1 MPTDISA
8 NVLRSARTVWEYLR
22 VDDDIYP
29 TDIGIALGGHDIGPA
44 IRAAELYHQGA
55 FPLIVFSG
63 ANSPTTVDRFPR
75 GEAEHYREEA
85 LGLGVPD
92 SAIIVEPVSTTTA
105 ENITMS
111 RAALVSREVPVN
123 SVTLIAK
130 PYQQRYALGVIRK
143 IWPEVTVQCTAE
155 LISLIDYICKMGA
168 ERVFTMLVGDL
179 QRVVAVPSFGLA
191 AEQETPPPVD
201 VIEAYW
207 HLVDA
212 GYRGRM
218 IPNAPLS
225 IERRPIA

>member
-1 MPTDISA
+1 MSTGPSA
-8 NVLRSARTVWEYLR
+8 NVLRSAHTVWDYLR
-22 VDDDIYP
+22 VDDEIHP

-44 IRAAELYHQGA
+44 TRAAELYHQGT
-55 FPLIVFSG
+55 FPLIVFTG

-75 GEAEHYREEA
+75 GEAQHYREEA
-85 LGLGVPD
+85 LHLGVPD
-92 SAIIVEPVSTTTA
+92 SAIIVEPASKTTA

-111 RAALVSREVPVN
+111 RDVLLASQVPVN

-143 IWPEVTVQCTAE
+143 LWPEVTVQCTAE
-155 LISLIDYICKMGA
+155 LISLTDYIRKIGA
-168 ERVFTMLVGDL
+168 DRVFTMLVGDL

-191 AEQETPPPVD
+191 AAQEDPPPD
-201 VIEAYW
+201 VIDAYW

-225 IERRPIA
+225 VESRPTA

>member
-1 MPTDISA
+1 MSTDLSP
-8 NVLRSARTVWEYLR
+8 NVLLSAYAIWDYLR
-22 VDDDIYP
+22 VDDELGP
-29 TDIGIALGGHDIGPA
+29 TDIGVALGGHDIGPA
-44 IRAAELYHQGA
+44 IRAAELFHQGT
-55 FPLIVFSG
+55 FPLIVFTG

-75 GEAEHYREEA
+75 GEAQHYREEA
-85 LGLGVPD
+85 VRLGVPD
-92 SAIIVEPVSTTTA
+92 SAIIVEPASKTTA

-111 RAALVSREVPVN
+111 RDVLIAQQVTVD

-143 IWPEVTVQCTAE
+143 LWPEVTVQCTAE
-155 LISLIDYICKMGA
+155 LISLSDYISKIGSD
-168 ERVFTMLVGDL
+168 RVLTMLVGDL

-191 AEQETPPPVD
+191 AEQNSPPPN

-207 HLVDA
+207 QLVDA

-225 IERRPIA
+225 VERRPTA